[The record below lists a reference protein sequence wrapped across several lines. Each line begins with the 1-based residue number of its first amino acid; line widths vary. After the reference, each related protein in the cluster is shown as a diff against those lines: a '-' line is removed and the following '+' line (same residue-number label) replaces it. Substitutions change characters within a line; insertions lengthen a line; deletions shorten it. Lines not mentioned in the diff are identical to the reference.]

1 MARQSPV
8 HYIAPSSI
16 SITPNCNESANDISV
31 YLARGAKIGVYSPRA
46 GIDYVD
52 AQAQTWT
59 LRGRNRRLS
68 DSTKPYTIYARLS
81 KTDYTNGYLVFA
93 SKNQQGGVWYDKY
106 NYVTPLG
113 LSDVPGA
120 TTSADY
126 WYVRLGDVS
135 VPSEAERTLSYDTGI
150 LGTALFNTEWGVDP
164 DSLPL
169 RIDVSCTIGG
179 EDAGVNPYVY
189 WGGQLALT
197 AQLVEG
203 WIGTTLQRFTR
214 WSIARDTGDS
224 TADAAWQNTQKV
236 QDFATTGTIELT
248 HQRGAGEVDDFNG
261 AVSTFFTIT
270 AWGAAEDGSAQDVVL
285 VQTTV
290 NILAETVEGFQ
301 IVCST
306 EFMSY
311 NPQTHAY
318 TPSDGVKVCL
328 RATDQRGD
336 VTDMTTAQ
344 IAAAQLTASYAEVG
358 GSSWTVLSFSNV
370 GGIATATVPAS
381 AFQNGK
387 SINVRLVNADS
398 KELARRTIAYV
409 KDGEDSKLRE
419 WIFLR
424 SATEIT
430 FGTHDHPYP
439 ASISGGEVNPT
450 GAAGG
455 SDTNKNQDGWV
466 PQGWWDEQRGTTQ
479 SERYEYGAYRNYI
492 QATSTTP
499 AHWGDFTEPSLWS
512 HYGQN
517 GIDAQDVE
525 WAYIRTKTTVPP
537 LIDDDANYTDHNN
550 KAYTADGHLPKVKA
564 GSGGQLSDI
573 EPNNSGSGSKLYE
586 CTANPKGV
594 NDDWPYEWEIKRTKG
609 AADATTNKRAW
620 NAYSGSLVLRTD
632 PAFNKYISTI
642 LGGATGNATT
652 VANAQKAVLGALDGT
667 TVTDNGLML
676 TSLIAL
682 RKLRSPDLDPT
693 VLENYDTWGGVSG
706 MYNADAK
713 GYGLAAWYG
722 GDMIDREAVQESHAS
737 DVPAWVE
744 PAWGTGYRYA
754 KSVDR
759 FDGSGYRAGGNISW
773 DASGNVTIKGTVI
786 RDATY
791 YVGNQDVTAQ
801 LSAILNMFEIQ
812 TINNVEWVHVKN
824 NRPFYSDS
832 DISAGG
838 AAAGGGGGGG
848 GGASVLW
855 ELNDVL
861 ANSGNTGVLDAQ
873 AGYVLTCVTNGAG
886 LAWKAAPVA
895 TTLAGL
901 TDVNLTTAP
910 TDGQVLIYN
919 ATSSKWVAGS
929 ISGGVQ
935 SDWNQSDSTALD
947 YIKNKPTIPTA
958 SSTNTGYAA
967 HADDALSAGYI
978 INNGDV
984 TAISGTTTFN
994 AGLRL
999 YSVYNN
1005 GYPCTYGN
1013 LLRIGGGGLGEMVFG
1028 WTADTTT
1035 GRLYYR
1041 SKRDVQATEWSGW
1054 KTLAWTSDIPTVPTK
1069 LSDFTNDLV
1078 SASVSGSTLTVTIG
1092 GSSVSLTD
1100 TNTWRPLGTRST
1112 DAAAGNHDHDGTY
1125 LKLSGGDM
1133 NSGARISFN
1142 GGNGYLGNSNNA
1154 GWLMVQDI
1162 CSMNSAGDG
1171 VWSIR
1176 TNGNAIFTS
1185 VYSYGDVTAA
1195 SDERMKDIVSNVVLD
1210 INDIANAPA
1219 IKFTWKDKRDELQHV
1234 GTIAQYWENILPES
1248 VSYKNDVLGF
1258 NYGGAAM
1265 VGLVSVAKEVVS
1277 QGKHSKQQ
1285 DEQIKELERQLN
1297 EANEKIISLE
1307 SEVERLKAS

>member
-1 MARQSPV
+1 MSRTSPV
-8 HYIAPSSI
+8 HYIAPSAI
-16 SITPNCNESANDISV
+16 SITPNCNSSANDISV

-59 LRGRNRRLS
+59 LRGRNRRLA

-106 NYVTPLG
+106 NYITPLG
-113 LSDVPGA
+113 LSDVTGA

-135 VPSEAERTLSYDTGI
+135 VPSQAERTLSYDTGI
-150 LGTALFNTEWGVDP
+150 LGTTLFNTEWGVDP

-358 GSSWTVLSFSNV
+358 GSSWTALSFSNV

-430 FGTHDHPYP
+430 FGTQDHPYP

-450 GAAGG
+450 GAAGDI
-455 SDTNKNQDGWV
+455 DTNKNQDGWV

-499 AHWGDFTEPSLWS
+499 AHWGDFTKPSLWS

-609 AADATTNKRAW
+609 AADATSNKRAW

-682 RKLRSPDLDPT
+682 RKLRRSDLDPT

-791 YVGNQDVTAQ
+791 YVGNQDVTD
-801 LSAILNMFEIQ
+801 ILKLFRKVRVGGTDAEPLYMIEAAYGLYALGDIQ
-812 TINNVEWVHVKN
+812 ALG
-824 NRPFYSDS
+824 YSPS
-832 DISAGG
+832 Q
-838 AAAGGGGGGG
+838 GGGG
-848 GGASVLW
+848 GGASVLY
-855 ELNDVL
+855 ELNDVSPN
-861 ANSGNTGVLDAQ
+861 ADNNAVLGIVIDDQ
-873 AGYVLTCVTNGAG
+873 NPQGDGYVLTYDYNSKH
-886 LAWKAAPVA
+886 WIAAPA
-895 TTLAGL
+895 AETYRL
-901 TDVNLTTAP
+901 P
-910 TDGQVLIYN
+910 Q
-919 ATSSKWVAGS
+919 ATSQALGGIKIGYTSGQSETRNYAVALDADGRAYVNVPWVSGSFGTEGTDNIEITLGTTTKTVLTHHQSLSGYATQQWVNDKGYITSSGSCNYANSAGAVAWNNVSGRPTAVSSFTNDSGYITSAGS
-929 ISGGVQ
+929 C
-935 SDWNQSDSTALD
+935 N
-947 YIKNKPTIPTA
+947 
-958 SSTNTGYAA
+958 YAN
-967 HADDALSAGYI
+967 SAGYATSAGSASDSSRI
-978 INNGDV
+978 ARDGDTMTGTLGLRSHAYGGPNGDHGLNCNNSDIVGVNSIYTNDTSDGWDEGIEFKRSNDNWDSLYAHDGSFYFMSNNGGSY
-984 TAISGTTTFN
+984 AN
-994 AGLRL
+994 L
-999 YSVYNN
+999 YVNY
-1005 GYPCTYGN
+1005 
-1013 LLRIGGGGLGEMVFG
+1013 
-1028 WTADTTT
+1028 
-1035 GRLYYR
+1035 LYAN
-1041 SKRDVQATEWSGW
+1041 SDVQ
-1054 KTLAWTSDIPTVPTK
+1054 
-1069 LSDFTNDLV
+1069 
-1078 SASVSGSTLTVTIG
+1078 VT
-1092 GSSVSLTD
+1092 
-1100 TNTWRPLGTRST
+1100 
-1112 DAAAGNHDHDGTY
+1112 
-1125 LKLSGGDM
+1125 
-1133 NSGARISFN
+1133 
-1142 GGNGYLGNSNNA
+1142 
-1154 GWLMVQDI
+1154 
-1162 CSMNSAGDG
+1162 
-1171 VWSIR
+1171 
-1176 TNGNAIFTS
+1176 
-1185 VYSYGDVTAA
+1185 
-1195 SDERMKDIVSNVVLD
+1195 SDERRKDVIGDVQLSVEQIAQMPSVL
-1210 INDIANAPA
+1210 
-1219 IKFTWKDKRDELQHV
+1219 FRWKKGFGDDQIHV
-1234 GTIAQYWENILPES
+1234 GTIAQSWEKVLPAVVGIGTDDDRTRSFSYSAAAYAMAHADACEIEALKKR
-1248 VSYKNDVLGF
+1248 VSKLEAELKRYKT
-1258 NYGGAAM
+1258 A
-1265 VGLVSVAKEVVS
+1265 
-1277 QGKHSKQQ
+1277 
-1285 DEQIKELERQLN
+1285 
-1297 EANEKIISLE
+1297 
-1307 SEVERLKAS
+1307 